1 VPMDTVHAAT
11 PARSFALRLIA
22 WSLALFGLLRLPW
35 VGIHILLPVTRLQA
49 AAGSA
54 LVGPSSLPVEATL
67 ACSGADALALCLA
80 AILAYPARWRMR
92 AAGVAGGAA
101 VILALNTL
109 RIGTLGRAAA
119 WPRLFDALHIY
130 AWPAVLTV
138 AIAGFVF
145 TWMHASDRQRWARP
159 ERAKRVEGAD
169 PVPTQ
174 TAPPA
179 PPAPPEHDWRVTRL
193 FALVAATFLLL
204 FTLASPLYLENARV
218 LALAG
223 VVARAAA
230 FLLRV
235 LGVSATATA
244 SVLATPRG
252 SFLVTQE
259 CISTPLIPV
268 YLAAVL
274 VYSRTWWTRALW
286 TAAGVPLFVGL
297 GIARLLV
304 VAVPA
309 GLDTSPAFFIHAF
322 SQLLVAA
329 GMVCGLAIWRYG
341 ARAGALARA
350 VAALALAIAF
360 VRLLG
365 APYTHAILGFSTAP
379 TAVGDSQGALMFLPA
394 FQFGLFLA
402 LWVAAFI
409 PSGWTRFLCGASLLA
424 AIQIAVAG
432 GVQLLASHA
441 GIAPLVRDI
450 RAWALL
456 GPALI
461 IATVVN
467 VAPPRR

>member
-1 VPMDTVHAAT
+1 MPMDTVRDAT

-35 VGIHILLPVTRLQA
+35 VGTHLLLPVTRLQA
-49 AAGSA
+49 AAGVA
-54 LVGPSSLPVEATL
+54 LVGPSSLPIEATL

-80 AILAYPARWRMR
+80 AIVAYPARWRMR

-101 VILALNTL
+101 VILALNTI

-119 WPRLFDALHIY
+119 SPRWFDALHVY
-130 AWPAVLTV
+130 VWPAVLTI

-145 TWMHASDRQRWARP
+145 TWMRAVDRRRSSCSAKASAEREARLKASP
-159 ERAKRVEGAD
+159 YELL
-169 PVPTQ
+169 
-174 TAPPA
+174 
-179 PPAPPEHDWRVTRL
+179 TRR
-193 FALVAATFLLL
+193 FALVAATCLLL
-204 FTLASPLYLENARV
+204 FTLASPLYLESARV
-218 LALAG
+218 LAFAG
-223 VVARAAA
+223 MVARAAA

-235 LGVSATATA
+235 LGVDATATA
-244 SVLATPRG
+244 GVLATPRG
-252 SFLVTQE
+252 AFLVTQE

-274 VYSRTWWTRALW
+274 VYSRTWWTKALW
-286 TAAGVPLFVGL
+286 AAAGVPLFVGL

-304 VAVPA
+304 VAVPV
-309 GLDTSPAFFIHAF
+309 GLDTSPAFLIHAF

-329 GMVCGLAIWRYG
+329 GMVCGLALWRYG
-341 ARAGALARA
+341 ARAATCARA
-350 VAALALAIAF
+350 LAALALAVAF
-360 VRLLG
+360 VWLLG
-365 APYTHAILGFSTAP
+365 APYTHAILWFRTAA
-379 TAVGDSQGALMFLPA
+379 TAFDDPQGALLFLPA

-402 LWVAAFI
+402 LWVAAFV

-432 GVQLLASHA
+432 GVQLLAVHA
-441 GIAPLVRDI
+441 GIAPLVRDV

-461 IATVVN
+461 IVTVVN

>member
-1 VPMDTVHAAT
+1 VPMDTVRAETSA
-11 PARSFALRLIA
+11 PSGRFALRLIA

-35 VGIHILLPVTRLQA
+35 VGTHILMPVTGLQA

-54 LVGPSSLPVEATL
+54 LLGPSSLPIEVTL

-80 AILAYPARWRMR
+80 AIVAYPARWRMR

-101 VILALNTL
+101 VILALNTI

-119 WPRLFDALHIY
+119 SPRWFDALHVY
-130 AWPAVLTV
+130 VWPAVLTI

-145 TWMHASDRQRWARP
+145 GWMRVADRRRPARP
-159 ERAKRVEGAD
+159 ERATRVEGAK
-169 PVPTQ
+169 PVPAH
-174 TAPPA
+174 TAPTA
-179 PPAPPEHDWRVTRL
+179 PDWRVTGR
-193 FALVAATFLLL
+193 FALVAGTFLFL
-204 FTLASPLYLENARV
+204 FVLASPLYLESARV

-223 VVARAAA
+223 MVARAAA

-235 LGVSATATA
+235 LGVDATATA
-244 SVLATPRG
+244 RVLATPRG
-252 SFLVTQE
+252 AFLVTQE

-286 TAAGVPLFVGL
+286 MAAGVPLFIGI

-329 GMVCGLAIWRYG
+329 GMVCGLALWRYG

-350 VAALALAIAF
+350 VAALALAVAF

-365 APYTHAILGFSTAP
+365 APYTHAILWFRTAA
-379 TAVGDSQGALMFLPA
+379 TAFDDSQDALTFLPA

-402 LWVAAFI
+402 LWVAAFV
-409 PSGWTRFLCGASLLA
+409 PSGWIRFLCGASLLA
-424 AIQIAVAG
+424 TTQIAVAG
-432 GVQLLASHA
+432 GVQLLAVHA

-467 VAPPRR
+467 VATSRR

>member
-1 VPMDTVHAAT
+1 VPMDTVRAVT

-35 VGIHILLPVTRLQA
+35 VSTHLLLPVTRLQA

-54 LVGPSSLPVEATL
+54 LVGPSSLPIEVTL
-67 ACSGADALALCLA
+67 ACSGADALALCFG
-80 AILAYPARWRMR
+80 AILAYPVQWRNR
-92 AAGVAGGAA
+92 LAGAAGGAGL
-101 VILALNTL
+101 ILGLNIL

-119 WPRLFDALHIY
+119 SPRWFNALHVY
-130 AWPAVLTV
+130 VWPAILTI

-145 TWMHASDRQRWARP
+145 TWMRVADRSRSSRSATASAEHEARREASP
-159 ERAKRVEGAD
+159 YELL
-169 PVPTQ
+169 
-174 TAPPA
+174 
-179 PPAPPEHDWRVTRL
+179 TRR
-193 FALVAATFLLL
+193 FALVAAAFLLV
-204 FTLASPLYLENARV
+204 FTLASPLYLESTRV

-235 LGVSATATA
+235 LGLDATATA
-244 SVLATPRG
+244 GVLATPRG
-252 SFLVTQE
+252 AFLVTQE

-274 VYSRTWWTRALW
+274 VYSRTWWAKALW
-286 TAAGVPLFVGL
+286 TAACVPLFVGL

-304 VAVPA
+304 VAVP

-329 GMVCGLAIWRYG
+329 GMVCGLALWRHG
-341 ARAGALARA
+341 ARAATVARA

-365 APYTHAILGFSTAP
+365 APYTHAILWFRTAA
-379 TAVGDSQGALMFLPA
+379 TAFDDPQGALMFLPA

-402 LWVAAFI
+402 LWVAAFV
-409 PSGWTRFLCGASLLA
+409 PSGWRRFLCGASLLA

-467 VAPPRR
+467 VASPRR

>member
-1 VPMDTVHAAT
+1 VAT
-11 PARSFALRLIA
+11 GFALRLIA
-22 WSLALFGLLRLPW
+22 WSLALFGLFRQPW
-35 VGIHILLPVTRLQA
+35 VGAHVLLPVTQLQA

-80 AILAYPARWRMR
+80 AILAYPARWRRR

-101 VILALNTL
+101 LILALNTI

-119 WPRLFDALHIY
+119 SPRWFDALHVY
-130 AWPAVLTV
+130 VWPAALTI

-145 TWMHASDRQRWARP
+145 AWMRAVDRPRSSP
-159 ERAKRVEGAD
+159 
-169 PVPTQ
+169 
-174 TAPPA
+174 
-179 PPAPPEHDWRVTRL
+179 VTRSAEPETRPL
-193 FALVAATFLLL
+193 HLLTRRFAVVAAAFLAL
-204 FTLASPLYLENARV
+204 FTLASPLYLESARV
-218 LALAG
+218 LMAAG
-223 VVARAAA
+223 LVARTAA
-230 FLLRV
+230 FLLRA
-235 LGVSATATA
+235 LGIDAAA
-244 SVLATPRG
+244 AAGVLATPRG
-252 SFLVTQE
+252 AFLVTQE

-274 VYSRTWWTRALW
+274 VYSRSWWSRALLV
-286 TAAGVPLFVGL
+286 AAAVPLFIAL

-309 GLDTSPAFFIHAF
+309 GLDTPPAFFIHAF
-322 SQLLVAA
+322 SQLLVAVA
-329 GMVCGLAIWRYG
+329 MVIGIALWRHG
-341 ARAGALARA
+341 ARPAALARA

-360 VRLLG
+360 VRVLG
-365 APYTHAILGFSTAP
+365 APYTDAILWFRPA
-379 TAVGDSQGALMFLPA
+379 AAAFADSQGALMFLPA

-402 LWVAAFI
+402 LWVAAFV

-424 AIQIAVAG
+424 ALQIAVTG
-432 GVQLLASHA
+432 GVQLFAVHA

-461 IATVVN
+461 IAAVVN
-467 VAPPRR
+467 VAKPRR